1 MSAKSIDVTLL
12 LLISYT
18 SLPAQESQSAPPAQP
33 SSSVYNRMRRIP
45 ATAAQQQQPQQAR
58 QAGQFPNPG
67 QFPPEQH
74 AASVPG
80 EQRGQAPVPV
90 SSQNS
95 TPPGQGQTPSGQ
107 LGQQP
112 PEPVAQTPTGPALQP
127 PSPPRV
133 SYTSGQLTVIA
144 NNSAL
149 SDIMNAI
156 EHATGVR
163 VEGTRP
169 DAERVFGQFGP
180 DSPRDVLN
188 SLFSG
193 SKYDFILTGSLDNP
207 GGVQTII
214 LSPHGSA
221 APTSPV
227 AAASQPNPRP
237 ADNDD
242 DEAPVYQG
250 PISEAPQPL
259 VNSSE
264 AGPQRGQQE
273 QQTQQQQQQVKTPEQ
288 LLQELQRL
296 RQQQQGQQ
304 QGQQQPPPPTVPR

>member
-1 MSAKSIDVTLL
+1 M
-12 LLISYT
+12 
-18 SLPAQESQSAPPAQP
+18 PQPAPPL
-33 SSSVYNRMRRIP
+33 
-45 ATAAQQQQPQQAR
+45 
-58 QAGQFPNPG
+58 
-67 QFPPEQH
+67 E
-74 AASVPG
+74 
-80 EQRGQAPVPV
+80 
-90 SSQNS
+90 
-95 TPPGQGQTPSGQ
+95 QTPSGPA
-107 LGQQP
+107 QQP
-112 PEPVAQTPTGPALQP
+112 ASA
-127 PSPPRV
+127 PRV
-133 SYTSGQLTVIA
+133 SYSGGQLTVIA

-149 SDIMNAI
+149 SDIMSAI

-193 SKYDFILTGSLDNP
+193 SKYDFILTGSLDDP

-221 APTSPV
+221 APTGPV

-237 ADNDD
+237 AENDD
-242 DEAPVYQG
+242 DEAPAYQG

-259 VNSSE
+259 VNTSE
-264 AGPQRGQQE
+264 TGAQRA
-273 QQTQQQQQQVKTPEQ
+273 QQQQGQQQPQQVKTPEQ

-296 RQQQQGQQ
+296 RQQQQ
-304 QGQQQPPPPTVPR
+304 QGQQPPPNVPR

>member
-1 MSAKSIDVTLL
+1 VSAKSIVVSLVLL
-12 LLISYT
+12 VSYT
-18 SLPAQESQSAPPAQP
+18 SLAAQESQTGATAQP
-33 SSSVYNRMRRIP
+33 SSSVYNRMRRPP
-45 ATAAQQQQPQQAR
+45 ATAGQQQQPQQAR
-58 QAGQFPNPG
+58 QTGQFPNPG

-74 AASVPG
+74 AASAATEQGRQVSVPSA
-80 EQRGQAPVPV
+80 QSSTQPGQAQ
-90 SSQNS
+90 S
-95 TPPGQGQTPSGQ
+95 PSGQ
-107 LGQQP
+107 LAQP
-112 PEPVAQTPTGPALQP
+112 PQAQVPPTPSGPALQP

-133 SYTSGQLTVIA
+133 SYSSGQLTVIA

-149 SDIMNAI
+149 SDIMSAI

-180 DSPRDVLN
+180 NSPRDVLN

-193 SKYDFILTGSLDNP
+193 SKYDFILTGSLDDP

-214 LSPHGSA
+214 LSLHGAA
-221 APTSPV
+221 APSGPV
-227 AAASQPNPRP
+227 AAATQPNPRP

-242 DEAPVYQG
+242 DEAPAYQG

-264 AGPQRGQQE
+264 AGPQCGQME
-273 QQTQQQQQQVKTPEQ
+273 QQPQQQQQQQQVKTPEQ

-296 RQQQQGQQ
+296 RQQQQQQ
-304 QGQQQPPPPTVPR
+304 QGQQPPPSVPR